1 MERTMG
7 VTRRQRDCLASIKEI
22 TEGQGY
28 PPSLSEI
35 AAHMGITAR
44 STVLAH
50 VRNLA
55 EMGLVTY
62 ERGRRRTVALTD
74 AGLEEAV

>member
-1 MERTMG
+1 MG

-22 TEGQGY
+22 TETQGY
-28 PPSLSEI
+28 STTLAEI
-35 AAHMGITAR
+35 AAHMGLRNR

-62 ERGRRRTVALTD
+62 ERGRYRTVALTD
-74 AGLEEAV
+74 AGREEAA